1 MRHARGIVA
10 LITSVLLGYIL
21 VTGAWPASGAIGDAG
36 QGRAAASL
44 SRQAPGPVPLV
55 AKRWL

>member
-10 LITSVLLGYIL
+10 LIMSALLGYII
-21 VTGAWPASGAIGDAG
+21 VTGAWPVSGANGDAG
-36 QGRAAASL
+36 QGRAAAAL